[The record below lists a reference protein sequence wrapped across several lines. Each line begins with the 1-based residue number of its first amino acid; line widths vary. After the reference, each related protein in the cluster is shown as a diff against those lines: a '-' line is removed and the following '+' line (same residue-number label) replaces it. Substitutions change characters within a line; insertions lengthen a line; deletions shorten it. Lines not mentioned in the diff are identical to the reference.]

1 MTEEFAFAIHKK
13 LGCIKRIPI
22 HAVGWIN
29 KTEWVVYEKFPT
41 EEIYFSEFTYIMEKL
56 IWFLLK
62 KKM

>member
-56 IWFLLK
+56 I
-62 KKM
+62 